1 MASGH
6 MNCINRPNTWPHRP
20 AAQREHSPCQ
30 PDSGD
35 GPFNKGDEIVGQHVA
50 FGTAEARESVTLRK
64 IRAKPVRA
72 GVLR

>member
-6 MNCINRPNTWPHRP
+6 MNRINKPNTWPHRP
-20 AAQREHSPCQ
+20 AAQREDSPCQ

-35 GPFNKGDEIVGQHVA
+35 GPFN
-50 FGTAEARESVTLRK
+50 EARESVTLRK